1 MLRSFEPGVK
11 KWVGFPRPSR
21 QFFESGFAALQIFID
36 FGPMREVVSDP
47 AVSLRQRQR
56 RIGLNDALRRLA
68 LKELID
74 NRLERYAT
82 AGEVITAPRCS
93 MNSWSTASI
102 KCSFARRDFCRRRC
116 ISKSTFRAVSARANR
131 FTQSR
136 PQAGGRPGILQ
147 DDAASGICSGPP
159 RYGGVTRWS

>member
-1 MLRSFEPGVK
+1 
-11 KWVGFPRPSR
+11 
-21 QFFESGFAALQIFID
+21 
-36 FGPMREVVSDP
+36 MREVVSDP

-93 MNSWSTASI
+93 MNS
-102 KCSFARRDFCRRRC
+102 
-116 ISKSTFRAVSARANR
+116 
-131 FTQSR
+131 
-136 PQAGGRPGILQ
+136 
-147 DDAASGICSGPP
+147 
-159 RYGGVTRWS
+159 